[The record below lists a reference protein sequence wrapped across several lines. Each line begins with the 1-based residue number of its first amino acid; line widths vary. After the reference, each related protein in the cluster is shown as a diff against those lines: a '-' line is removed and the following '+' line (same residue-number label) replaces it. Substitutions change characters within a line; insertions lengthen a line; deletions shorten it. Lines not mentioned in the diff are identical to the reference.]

1 MNTIRLDEK
10 AVKAIFE
17 TAENQSDALIALYR
31 MVFPEWDRITK
42 IDGWP
47 TCNKQTWT
55 SICRLFMNL
64 DERKHADVMPGG
76 MWMNNGFSGHEGEHL
91 KDWQVERCPVV
102 MEPET
107 PGPSNV
113 VQPQA
118 IAA

>member
-102 MEPET
+102 MEPEM

-113 VQPQA
+113 VQPQSL
-118 IAA
+118 AA